1 MRSLILVFAVRIL
14 SSLGKLYA
22 LTVAICCS
30 FICNND
36 MYYLLCCLF
45 PIYLP
50 TNYDK
55 RSLEVVVLELLMC
68 KDTSH
73 GKISIFHMQISRFQT
88 SQKFVVAGIAS
99 GRPVD
104 FGYIFSTFENLL
116 KGNLQ

>member
-1 MRSLILVFAVRIL
+1 MVDANREDFDQTARKRRLSLVSAVRIF
-14 SSLGKLYA
+14 SGLGGFYA

-68 KDTSH
+68 KDTRH
-73 GKISIFHMQISRFQT
+73 GKISIFHM
-88 SQKFVVAGIAS
+88 
-99 GRPVD
+99 
-104 FGYIFSTFENLL
+104 
-116 KGNLQ
+116 